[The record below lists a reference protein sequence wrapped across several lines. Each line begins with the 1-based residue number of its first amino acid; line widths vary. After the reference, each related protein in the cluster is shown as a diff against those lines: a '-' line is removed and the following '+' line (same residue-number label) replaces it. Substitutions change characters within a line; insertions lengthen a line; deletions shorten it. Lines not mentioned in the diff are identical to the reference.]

1 MRREYSD
8 RAMDAVDIGIR
19 NATYAALVRLGRAPT
34 SAEVA
39 DAAGMSVQDVEEIW
53 RRLHAAH
60 ALVLDAHGEIAM
72 LNPFAARPTPF
83 VVEAAGRSWFGNC
96 GWDAFGIGAALHVD
110 SEIRT
115 KCPDCAEAISLNVRE
130 GSPIETEAVFHV
142 LVPAV
147 HWWDNI
153 GFT

>member
-1 MRREYSD
+1 MEVR
-8 RAMDAVDIGIR
+8 DIVLR
-19 NATYAALVRLGRAPT
+19 NATYGAMVELGRAPT
-34 SAEVA
+34 PSEVA
-39 DAAGMSVQDVEEIW
+39 TTLDMTVGEVDAGW
-53 RRLHAAH
+53 RRLHDAH
-60 ALVLDAHGEIAM
+60 ALVLDESGGIAM

-83 VVEAAGRSWFGNC
+83 VVQAAGRSWFGNC

-115 KCPDCAEAISLNVRE
+115 TCPDCAEPIPITVRGE
-130 GSPIETEAVFHV
+130 QPLDPSPVFHV

-147 HWWDNI
+147 KWWDNI